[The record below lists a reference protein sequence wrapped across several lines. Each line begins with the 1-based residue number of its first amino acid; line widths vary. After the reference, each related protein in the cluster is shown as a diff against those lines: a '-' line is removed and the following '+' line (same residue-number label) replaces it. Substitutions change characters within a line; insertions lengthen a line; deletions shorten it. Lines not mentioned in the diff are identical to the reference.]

1 MKLLCI
7 SEDWIK
13 TDNPNQRIYGP
24 KFLEECTITDTSNF
38 GYQLLGYNPY
48 CWYEKCYF
56 IPISDKDETEYAEKV
71 LEEIFVNK

>member
-24 KFLEECTITDTSNF
+24 KFLEECTITDTS
-38 GYQLLGYNPY
+38 YS
-48 CWYEKCYF
+48 K
-56 IPISDKDETEYAEKV
+56 I
-71 LEEIFVNK
+71 